1 VIDRIGWFGFGE
13 RMKQLTILYF
23 FCVIITSFFSVHL
36 LANPGL
42 DWDIETAD
50 YDEYPSSSYS
60 PPLDFTNLKIILK
73 VILFISIAL
82 FIRKRSKVQE
92 DQNRRA
98 MSHSMLQHSE
108 FEWGNH
114 VIGGLLV
121 FSMGWKFI
129 DWLFD

>member
-1 VIDRIGWFGFGE
+1 
-13 RMKQLTILYF
+13 MKQRTILYF

-42 DWDIETAD
+42 DWDIETAN
-50 YDEYPSSSYS
+50 YDDSPSSSYS

-82 FIRKRSKVQE
+82 FIRKR
-92 DQNRRA
+92 
-98 MSHSMLQHSE
+98 HSE
-108 FEWGNH
+108 FEWGEY
-114 VIGGLLV
+114 VMGGLIV
-121 FSMGWKFI
+121 FGMGWKFI

>member
-1 VIDRIGWFGFGE
+1 
-13 RMKQLTILYF
+13 MKKLAILYF
-23 FCVIITSFFSVHL
+23 FCVIITSFFSFQL

-50 YDEYPSSSYS
+50 YDDYPSSSHS

-98 MSHSMLQHSE
+98 MSHSMLQHYE
-108 FEWGNH
+108 FEWGKY
-114 VIGGLLV
+114 VMGGLIV
-121 FSMGWKFI
+121 FGMGWKFI